1 MSNPPVIV
9 TIDGP
14 AGSGKSTAAR
24 LLARRLSFHYLD
36 TGALYRALTLAA
48 ANAGADLDD
57 ENRLVKLFDSASI
70 DLKPS
75 ASGLIVHLD
84 GRDVTSRIRSSK
96 LTENVKRVA
105 RHPAVRRRVTD
116 RTRAMA
122 RDRCAIAE
130 GRDQGTVVFP
140 HADVK
145 FYLDALL
152 DVRARRRYREMKA
165 RQPVLTIDDVRQQL
179 AKRDE
184 SDIQRPVSPLR
195 PAPDAILIDTS
206 DLTIDQM
213 VEKLANIVIEKTSD
227 N

>member
-1 MSNPPVIV
+1 MSNRPIIV

-14 AGSGKSTAAR
+14 ASSGKSTAAR

-36 TGALYRALTLAA
+36 TGALYRAVTLTAV
-48 ANAGADLDD
+48 NAGADLDD
-57 ENRLVKLFDSASI
+57 EDRLVELFENAAI
-70 DLKPS
+70 DLKPG

-84 GRDVTSRIRSSK
+84 GRDVTSRIRSSD

-145 FYLDALL
+145 FYLDARL
-152 DVRARRRYREMKA
+152 DVRARRRYRELKA
-165 RQPVLTIDDVRQQL
+165 RQSALTIDDVRRQL
-179 AKRDE
+179 ARRDE
-184 SDIQRPVSPLR
+184 SDVERPVSPLR

-206 DLTIDQM
+206 NLTIDQM
-213 VEKLANIVIEKTSD
+213 VEKLSNIVMEKTSD
-227 N
+227 D